1 MPVLV
6 VGRFIQGFGA
16 GAIPPIAYV
25 AIGRSMPDRLRPQ
38 MFALLAT
45 AWVVPGIFGPVLAAA
60 VATQLHWRVV
70 FIGLLP
76 IIAASGAMTLL
87 PLLRVPPPAGAEA
100 RREHEDGDG
109 SSRRVPLAL
118 LLAVATGALLAGLS
132 SSDLVLAVPLSVM
145 GLTAGL
151 VAFRALTPLGTLRLA
166 RGLPAAILLR
176 GALTFAFL
184 GADTYVSL
192 ALLGWRGE
200 SAEVTAIAITAATL
214 AWTAGA
220 WIQTR
225 WIARFGPAWFV
236 RLALLMLTVG
246 LAGTLLLLDPD
257 IPIIVGVISLSFGSV
272 GIGLGYSAVSL
283 IVLREAPPG
292 REGTAT
298 SALQLSD
305 VLGTVLGTGIGG
317 AFIAAGERAGAA
329 PWVGLACVF
338 GITTGVAALGFVG
351 SWRLFPARG
360 DSAVGRPV
368 TSEAA

>member
-1 MPVLV
+1 
-6 VGRFIQGFGA
+6 
-16 GAIPPIAYV
+16 
-25 AIGRSMPDRLRPQ
+25 
-38 MFALLAT
+38 
-45 AWVVPGIFGPVLAAA
+45 
-60 VATQLHWRVV
+60 
-70 FIGLLP
+70 
-76 IIAASGAMTLL
+76 
-87 PLLRVPPPAGAEA
+87 
-100 RREHEDGDG
+100 
-109 SSRRVPLAL
+109 
-118 LLAVATGALLAGLS
+118 
-132 SSDLVLAVPLSVM
+132 VPLSVT
-145 GLTAGL
+145 GLIAGL
-151 VAFRALTPLGTLRLA
+151 VAFRALTPPGTMRLA

-184 GADTYVSL
+184 GADAYISL

-236 RLALLMLTVG
+236 RLALLMLTAG

-257 IPIIVGVISLSFGSV
+257 IPIIVGVVSLSFGSV

-317 AFIAAGERAGAA
+317 AFIAAGERTGAA

-338 GITTGVAALGFVG
+338 GITTAVAALGFVG
-351 SWRLFPARG
+351 SWRLFPARS
-360 DSAVGRPV
+360 DSGVGRPV